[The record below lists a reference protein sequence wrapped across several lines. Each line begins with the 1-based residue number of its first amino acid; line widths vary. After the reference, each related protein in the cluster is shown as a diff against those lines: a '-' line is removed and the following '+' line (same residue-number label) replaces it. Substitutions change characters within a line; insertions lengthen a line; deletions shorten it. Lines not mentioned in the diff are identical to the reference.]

1 MNGCRFF
8 VVLAAILSFPVFSD
22 ELESPQ
28 VLLEKAKKGR
38 PEFLVVVQDIER
50 FAPTL
55 PAKEQLFPYIQIL
68 NELEIIG
75 ESHGVDEISFQV
87 IKKLGWV
94 LTRQGIKWLRLDQD
108 PTEFIAHFLSW
119 SENSTR
125 YQVAGQ
131 HVKLLVLVTD
141 REGLLHWYERTSFSL
156 QTVIDL
162 KSEAYVV
169 EAFEQLQAS
178 CVQRLIKIKNE
189 ISSDQ
194 MLGIMKS
201 VRSMTA
207 IQSIVGFLT
216 EEVLRATQH
225 TELEMFL
232 KWGAVLSSNLKK
244 LNQTIPFNILTA
256 PGYLI
261 ITIVSKIL
269 NQEKVFEVE
278 LVKELIAALLP
289 SQLPE
294 LGSFI
299 LTLYRDK
306 PIPDS
311 QLTLLGE
318 LSDRLLEEYQKL
330 GLNQPAEEMKKFASR
345 VALLVAGLSE
355 EIEGSYE
362 VTVRDKPGLINLVHI
377 GNGKFFMA
385 LSVRYGGEVSADF
398 SFFHVLYNSKQ
409 QKWEAVHYEVADP
422 NFSNP
427 VNEVFFMRFV
437 ISTEAGEKRIQGT
450 FFTAKLTSPV
460 EGKKTRSYLTFSNE
474 NRESIPDI
482 SGVYL
487 GKSRDVKF
495 RLLIYQ
501 TAQRLQG
508 TLLVTYKDN
517 IPVSVDLEYGYYDP
531 KRNIA
536 YLSSG
541 MFESQRWVHVRG
553 EFFESGKRFDGQ
565 YIQSVYGAIYEINLL
580 SEQAR

>member
-1 MNGCRFF
+1 MKRLR
-8 VVLAAILSFPVFSD
+8 VLTLLAAVLSCPLFSD
-22 ELESPQ
+22 ELASPQ
-28 VLLEKAKKGR
+28 ALLEKAKIGR

-50 FAPTL
+50 FAPTF

-68 NELEIIG
+68 NELEKIAV
-75 ESHGVDEISFQV
+75 SHGVDEISNQV
-87 IKKLGWV
+87 VKKLGWV
-94 LTRQGIKWLRLDQD
+94 LTRQGIKWLRLDQE
-108 PTEFIAHFLSW
+108 PTEFISHFFSW

-125 YQVAGQ
+125 YQIAGQ
-131 HVKLLVLVTD
+131 HLKLLVLVTD
-141 REGLLHWYERTSFSL
+141 REGLLHWYERTCFSL
-156 QTVIDL
+156 AAIIDL

-178 CVQRLIKIKNE
+178 SVQRLIKIKNE

-207 IQSIVGFLT
+207 IQAIVGFLS

-225 TELEMFL
+225 TELETFL
-232 KWGAVLSSNLKK
+232 QWGIVLSTNLKT
-244 LNQTIPFNILTA
+244 LNQTIPFNVLTA

-269 NQEKVFEVE
+269 TQENVFDIA
-278 LVKELIAALLP
+278 LAKELIPALLS
-289 SQLPE
+289 SQITE

-299 LTLYRDK
+299 ITLYRDK
-306 PIPDS
+306 PIPES
-311 QLTLLGE
+311 QLMLLGE
-318 LSDRLLEEYQKL
+318 ISDRLMEEYQKL
-330 GLNQPAEEMKKFASR
+330 GLNQPAEEMKKFVSR
-345 VALLVAGLSE
+345 ISLLVAGLTE

-377 GNGKFFMA
+377 GNGKFFMG

-409 QKWEAVHYEVADP
+409 KKWEAVHYEVTDP

-437 ISTEAGEKRIQGT
+437 ITTEAGEKRIQGT
-450 FFTAKLTSPV
+450 FFTSKLTSPI
-460 EGKKTRSYLTFSNE
+460 EGKKTRSYLAFTDE
-474 NRESIPDI
+474 KRTSIPDI
-482 SGVYL
+482 SGVYH
-487 GKSRDVKF
+487 GESRDVKF
-495 RLLIYQ
+495 RLVIYQ

-508 TLLVTYKDN
+508 TLLVTYKES

-531 KRNIA
+531 KRNVA

-553 EFFESGKRFDGQ
+553 EFFDSGKQFEGQ
-565 YIQSVYGAIYEINLL
+565 YIQSVYGAIYAVNLF
-580 SEQAR
+580 SEQER